1 MGWTS
6 VAVALVRT
14 YLSERWSG
22 KHFDSGQEYS
32 KYVSICEEVSES
44 YEALPEGPNPE
55 DRRPLT
61 PGHMERELPRG
72 LYSLLTH
79 GFDSDVY
86 VGDSVVVAYLGLTKW
101 SSKYQEVL
109 HLECLFSK
117 LEEAGLSSGYQLIS
131 VGDDGYLRR
140 EEGGLEQMYPQ
151 TSIEL
156 EVHADDSFVERVT
169 KN

>member
-1 MGWTS
+1 M
-6 VAVALVRT
+6 AVALVRT
-14 YLSERWSG
+14 DLTAEEASD
-22 KHFDSGQEYS
+22 HFHPYDEVIRYS
-32 KYVSICEEVSES
+32 DYTALCNEVSES
-44 YEALPEGPNPE
+44 YAALPEGPNPE
-55 DRRPLT
+55 DRRALVSDTEVP
-61 PGHMERELPRG
+61 LPRS
-72 LYSLLTH
+72 LFSLLCNA
-79 GFDSDVY
+79 FDSDVY

-117 LEEAGLSSGYQLIS
+117 LEEAGLSAGYQLIS

-156 EVHADDSFVERVT
+156 EVHADDSFVERVVDN
-169 KN
+169 K